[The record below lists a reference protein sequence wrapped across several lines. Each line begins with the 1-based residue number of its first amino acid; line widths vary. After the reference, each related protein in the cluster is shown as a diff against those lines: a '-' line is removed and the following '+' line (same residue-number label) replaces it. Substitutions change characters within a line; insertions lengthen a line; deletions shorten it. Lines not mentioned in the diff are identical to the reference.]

1 MGFADA
7 AKQRITSNTKLHNSA
22 LISAVSLG
30 IIELVAHLR
39 HLTIP
44 MLDQAFIAAV
54 GVLFAPQ
61 GDKEVKA
68 DGPDETK

>member
-1 MGFADA
+1 MTPKGIPA
-7 AKQRITSNTKLHNSA
+7 AVKTRLAGNSKLHNSA
-22 LISAVSLG
+22 LVSAVGLG
-30 IIELVAHLR
+30 LIELAAHLR

-61 GDKEVKA
+61 GDKEDKA
-68 DGPDETK
+68 DEKA